1 MDSKRLMEYYAG
13 VGSTVTY
20 RVLEDE
26 ETRQVTIVEPM
37 NRKTNNQVSKSSVLG
52 KTLMGCK
59 KGDEIK
65 VNADESYTISILYVS
80 NPIKK
85 PIIKIITKEPASPV
99 GEDKTKYED
108 FILAQEGI
116 YANSQSKISDGL
128 YLMHAYGTRAKDI
141 YSDGV
146 RCFGW
151 NDSKKGSFGSQRKL
165 YDVNCT
171 KEGYSVL
178 FLPYSNINN
187 IKNDK
192 ANWTDFI
199 SSDFKTIKEVWK
211 DISVES
217 FDDRTERIT
226 FAKQKNGQYIYIG
239 IFQAE
244 KIDEDAKCK
253 YYTRINTDYL

>member
-1 MDSKRLMEYYAG
+1 M

-37 NRKTNNQVSKSSVLG
+37 NRKTYNQVSKSSVLG

-65 VNADESYTISILYVS
+65 VNADDSYTISILYVS

-85 PIIKIITKEPASPV
+85 AIVQKQPIKIVTQKPQVPV
-99 GEDKTKYED
+99 DGDKND
-108 FILAQEGI
+108 NLILAQEGN
-116 YANSQSKISDGL
+116 YANSPSKVSDGL
-128 YLMHAYGTRAKDI
+128 FLMHAYGTRAKDI

-151 NDSKKGSFGSQRKL
+151 NDSKKGSFGSQQKL

-187 IKNDK
+187 KKNDN

-199 SSDFKTIKEVWK
+199 SSDFKTIKEIWK
-211 DISVES
+211 DTDKEN
-217 FDDRTERIT
+217 FYDRTERIT